1 MEEVDDLRAC
11 GLGERADTSGMA
23 SVGQHVNL
31 NVLLVVQE
39 FKTSNA
45 RGAPWVDTAI
55 DVNHL
60 TVVVLEPIDGFV
72 VQRLIELHVL
82 KLLGQHDTMQVTLG
96 RLDGEPLLEGLD
108 VVAIVA
114 QLTCGLHVE

>member
-39 FKTSNA
+39 FKTSYA

-82 KLLGQHDTMQVTLG
+82 KLCPTEESCPISSRTFCVGM
-96 RLDGEPLLEGLD
+96 
-108 VVAIVA
+108 A
-114 QLTCGLHVE
+114 